1 MDIIKLLEFDQIRNQ
16 WKEFAVTES
25 ALDKID
31 RITYYLSE
39 SELRK
44 NLQDTTDARNL
55 IEICG
60 MPPLT
65 SVQEAKES
73 IMRAVKD
80 GCLLPE
86 QLD

>member
-55 IEICG
+55 IEIC
-60 MPPLT
+60 
-65 SVQEAKES
+65 
-73 IMRAVKD
+73 
-80 GCLLPE
+80 
-86 QLD
+86 